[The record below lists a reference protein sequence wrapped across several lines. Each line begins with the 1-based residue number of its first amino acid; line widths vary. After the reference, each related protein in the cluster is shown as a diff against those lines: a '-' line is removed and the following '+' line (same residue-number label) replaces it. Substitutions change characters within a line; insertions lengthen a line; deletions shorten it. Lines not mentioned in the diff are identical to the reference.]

1 MITAVLCRNSDGAL
15 ASCEVTGHS
24 GLAPRGA
31 DIVCAAVSTVVRT
44 TVAVLQTTGSAEQL
58 VTCDSS
64 EHGQLAF
71 RATEMSSAYAE
82 RMVFAADYLQKG
94 LEIIAA
100 EYPEYLKL
108 RVKTV
113 K

>member
-1 MITAVLCRNSDGAL
+1 MITAVLCRCSDGAL

-24 GLAPRGA
+24 CLAPRGA

-44 TVAVLQTTGSAEQL
+44 TVAVLQASDSAQL

-64 EHGQLAF
+64 GHGQLAF
-71 RATEMSSAYAE
+71 RATEMSSAFAE

>member
-1 MITAVLCRNSDGAL
+1 MITAVLCRQRDGAL

-24 GLAPRGA
+24 GFALRGA

-44 TVAVLQTTGSAEQL
+44 TVAVLQTADSPEAL

-64 EHGQLAF
+64 GHGQLAF
-71 RATEMSSAYAE
+71 RATEMSSEYTE

>member
-1 MITAVLCRNSDGAL
+1 VITAVLCRRSDGAL
-15 ASCEVTGHS
+15 ASCEVAGHS

-44 TVAVLQTTGSAEQL
+44 TVAVLQASDSAQL

-64 EHGQLAF
+64 GHGQLAF
-71 RATEMSSAYAE
+71 RATEMSSAFAE

>member
-1 MITAVLCRNSDGAL
+1 MITAVLCKRSDGAF
-15 ASCEVTGHS
+15 ASCEVSGHAEF
-24 GLAPRGA
+24 APKGA

-44 TVAVLQTTGSAEQL
+44 TVAVLQSTDSAEPL

-71 RATEMSSAYAE
+71 RATEMSSAFVE
-82 RMVFAADYLQKG
+82 RLVFAADYLQKG

-100 EYPEYLKL
+100 EYPKYLKL

>member
-1 MITAVLCRNSDGAL
+1 VITAVLCRNSDGAL

-44 TVAVLQTTGSAEQL
+44 TIAVLQAADSAQL
-58 VTCDSS
+58 VTCVSS
-64 EHGQLAF
+64 GHGQLAF
-71 RATEMSSAYAE
+71 RATEMSSAFAE

>member
-1 MITAVLCRNSDGAL
+1 MITAVLCRNSDGTF
-15 ASCEVTGHS
+15 ASCEVTGHA
-24 GLAPRGA
+24 GFAPRGA

-44 TVAVLQTTGSAEQL
+44 TVAVLQSADSAQL

-64 EHGQLAF
+64 GHGQLAF
-71 RATEMSSAYAE
+71 RATEMSSAFAE